1 MFGRVLNTHLNT
13 DLVTNIF
20 SCPRNSSKVFPALG
34 KITCMF
40 AIPCSRITSKK
51 LALVL
56 TKLSPNRV
64 TTNIPLSTNQM
75 FNHYL
80 HPMIAL
86 LKILLLPPPR
96 RDLLSV
102 RLIRRHLLSRG
113 KNELTSFLIYWV
125 MISKQ
130 KFQFDDK
137 PQKKLNITGT
147 GVQA

>member
-1 MFGRVLNTHLNT
+1 M
-13 DLVTNIF
+13 TNIF
-20 SCPRNSSKVFPALG
+20 SSPRNSSKVFPVLE

-40 AIPCSRITSKK
+40 AITCSGITSKT
-51 LALVL
+51 LALEL